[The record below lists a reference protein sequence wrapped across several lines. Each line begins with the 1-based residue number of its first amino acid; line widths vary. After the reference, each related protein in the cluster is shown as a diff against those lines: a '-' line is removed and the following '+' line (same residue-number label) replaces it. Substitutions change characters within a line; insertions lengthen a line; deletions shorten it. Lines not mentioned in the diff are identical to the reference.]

1 MGEVI
6 PFKSEKDLFIERL
19 LIALHDMT
27 LLAEAYKELYERA
40 DQGENVILANPM
52 DVAITIAKTND
63 LIQELRRKNYGKLLD
78 RFLDS

>member
-19 LIALHDMT
+19 LIALHDMA
-27 LLAEAYKELYERA
+27 LLAEAYKELYERT
-40 DQGENVILANPM
+40 DQGENVIIANPM
-52 DVAITIAKTND
+52 DVAITIAKTNV
-63 LIQELRRKNYGKLLD
+63 LIQELRRRNYGKLLD